1 MELVK
6 IFKKAMVDK
15 GITGNPELALL
26 SGVSYDITL
35 RLMKGSKLIKLID
48 VESIATSLDLEIKF
62 VTKGDK

>member
-48 VESIATSLDLEIKF
+48 VESIANSLDLEIKF
-62 VTKGDK
+62 ITKGDK